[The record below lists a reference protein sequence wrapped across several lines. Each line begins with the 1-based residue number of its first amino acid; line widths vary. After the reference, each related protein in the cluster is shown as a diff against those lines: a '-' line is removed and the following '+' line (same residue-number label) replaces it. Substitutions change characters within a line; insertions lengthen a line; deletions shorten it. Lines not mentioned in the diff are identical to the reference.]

1 MSTQANR
8 EQFVKQLDNI
18 LDAIRNN
25 LSKVESKKVEAKSNL
40 DKLNDRYVQL
50 NEKKRIYYKTLKDFQ
65 EVIQNKSHFLLRL
78 SYLNIYFLKE
88 CKKNELL
95 QAKTQ

>member
-25 LSKVESKKVEAKSNL
+25 LSKVEAKKTEAKSNL

-65 EVIQNKSHFLLRL
+65 EVIPQKSRKLF
-78 SYLNIYFLKE
+78 FF
-88 CKKNELL
+88 
-95 QAKTQ
+95 